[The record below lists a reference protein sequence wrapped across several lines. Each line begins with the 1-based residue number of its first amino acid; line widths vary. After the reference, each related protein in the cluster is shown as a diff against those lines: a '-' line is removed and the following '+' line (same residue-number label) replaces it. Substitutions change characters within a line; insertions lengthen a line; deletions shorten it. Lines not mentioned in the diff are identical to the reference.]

1 MATSKNQ
8 AFLVVW
14 LYMITHLKGQVFKK
28 DLGYVILEVG
38 GVGYRV
44 FVSTPTSNQITG
56 GEVSLWIH
64 MSVRETSQDLFGFLT
79 EDELSFFEM
88 LIGVSGVGP
97 KSALSIT
104 GVAPIDTLR
113 KSIGQGDI
121 SHLTGVSGIGKRT
134 AEKIVVELKDKL
146 SAMGWNDEDGS
157 LQQDLDTAE
166 ALVALGYGKAE
177 VREALKNIP
186 DSITSTNDKIKEA
199 LKNL

>member
-1 MATSKNQ
+1 M
-8 AFLVVW
+8 VVW

>member
-1 MATSKNQ
+1 
-8 AFLVVW
+8 
-14 LYMITHLKGQVFKK
+14 MITHLKGQVFKK